1 MFYLVKISLYQVTA
15 EQRFAWLSAVFRLAQ
30 MISFLFC
37 LHLGL
42 PPNFFLKMRLQICWR
57 IEDDLRIQAWKAS
70 GASAYPWRGGVVH
83 IVKEFYRLISFFFFP
98 PNIFAF
104 WYLLLHVLCLEEGL
118 PFTSRRNPW
127 LLEKRQSNTPS
138 PFLIHTS
145 DPLHLL
151 QCDVCSS
158 LTLKDAS
165 VRLHLLF
172 HHEC

>member
-15 EQRFAWLSAVFRLAQ
+15 EQRFAWLSAAFRLAQ

-83 IVKEFYRLISFFFFP
+83 IVKEFYRLISFFSSP
-98 PNIFAF
+98 PQHFRILVTLVACFVFRRGAPF
-104 WYLLLHVLCLEEGL
+104 HIKKEPMAAGEKAKQHSFTISDPHVR
-118 PFTSRRNPW
+118 PFTS
-127 LLEKRQSNTPS
+127 
-138 PFLIHTS
+138 
-145 DPLHLL
+145 
-151 QCDVCSS
+151 
-158 LTLKDAS
+158 AS
-165 VRLHLLF
+165 V
-172 HHEC
+172 